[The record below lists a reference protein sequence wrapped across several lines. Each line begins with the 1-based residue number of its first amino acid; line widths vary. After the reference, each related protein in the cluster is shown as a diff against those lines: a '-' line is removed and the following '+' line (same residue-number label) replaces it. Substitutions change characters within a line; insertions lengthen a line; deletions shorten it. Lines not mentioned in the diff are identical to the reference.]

1 MKASDALE
9 RFSPSTEFKKQQQQQ
24 QNHPGLQFLAN
35 EKVKSYNNTR
45 WIL

>member
-9 RFSPSTEFKKQQQQQ
+9 KLSPSAEFKQQQQ
-24 QNHPGLQFLAN
+24 NYSGLQFLAN
-35 EKVKSYNNTR
+35 EKVKSYNTR